1 MIIHNIYTSGSRKYP
16 AHYANKW
23 SLEITTGSRVLQ
35 AKILFWNL
43 ALEISQWGRSGWGS
57 FYRNLSTVNFYTCTM
72 NIRFS
77 AVLTVSESVT
87 QVLGICKN
95 NVHMI

>member
-16 AHYANKW
+16 AHYAHKR

-35 AKILFWNL
+35 AKILFLNL

-57 FYRNLSTVNFYTCTM
+57 LCRNLSTVNFIHVQCTY
-72 NIRFS
+72 ILVQYLQS
-77 AVLTVSESVT
+77 LKV
-87 QVLGICKN
+87 
-95 NVHMI
+95 